1 MSPGI
6 NRNRSACVS
15 SLRFSALFC
24 VCAIAACPAWTQE
37 PCAPPDSMK
46 ARFSGKA
53 DPTAL
58 NDLGAWFGE
67 HDNYTCAAEAF
78 ATSLQM
84 DPKQKDMPHVAFMFG
99 ASLYYA
105 GDAKEA
111 IPALQASEQSGYN
124 EIKLH
129 LLLARAQ
136 DDAHARPE
144 AETEWRSALDID
156 PEYSY
161 ALDNLSD
168 DLLADHDGKGAI
180 ELLDKPRL
188 VPQRTVHQAMNLGTA
203 YTLEGKREDAERILR
218 DALNT
223 YPDAVELASQLADV
237 LTQSGKKAEAEAV
250 LRIVKERK
258 GGTAEAK
265 DH

>member
-1 MSPGI
+1 
-6 NRNRSACVS
+6 
-15 SLRFSALFC
+15 
-24 VCAIAACPAWTQE
+24 
-37 PCAPPDSMK
+37 MK
-46 ARFSGKA
+46 ARFSGKP
-53 DPTAL
+53 DPAAL

-67 HDNYTCAAEAF
+67 HNNYSCAAEAF

-105 GDAKEA
+105 GDTKEA
-111 IPALQASEQSGYN
+111 IAALQAAEQSGYS

-136 DDAHARPE
+136 DDTHATPE
-144 AETEWRSALDID
+144 AEAEWRAALEID

-161 ALDNLSD
+161 ALDCLSD
-168 DLLADHDGKGAI
+168 DLLADHNSRGEI

-188 VPQRTVHQAMNLGTA
+188 VPQRTVHQAMSLGTA
-203 YTLEGKREDAERILR
+203 YVLEGKREDAERILR

-223 YPDAVELASQLADV
+223 YPDALELATQLAEV
-237 LTQSGKKAEAEAV
+237 LTQSGKNAEAEAV
-250 LRIVKERK
+250 LRIMKERQA
-258 GGTAEAK
+258 GTTKAK

>member
-1 MSPGI
+1 MNAGSNFG
-6 NRNRSACVS
+6 RSTFVL
-15 SLRFSALFC
+15 SLKLSALVGAYALATC
-24 VCAIAACPAWTQE
+24 SVWAQAN
-37 PCAPPDSMK
+37 CAPPDSMK
-46 ARFSGKA
+46 ARFTGKP

-67 HDNYTCAAEAF
+67 HNNFSCAAEAF

-84 DPKQKDMPHVAFMFG
+84 DPKQKDMPHVAFMLG

-111 IPALQASEQSGYN
+111 IPALQAAEQFGYN

-129 LLLARAQ
+129 LVLARAQ
-136 DDAHARPE
+136 DEAHAMPE
-144 AETEWRSALDID
+144 AEAEWRAALEID

-168 DLLADHDGKGAI
+168 DLLADHDNRGVI
-180 ELLDKPRL
+180 EALDKPRL
-188 VPQRTVHQAMNLGTA
+188 VPQRTVHQAMNLGKA
-203 YTLEGKREDAERILR
+203 YVLEGKREDAARILR

-223 YPDAVELASQLADV
+223 YPDAVELATQLAEV
-237 LTQSGKKAEAEAV
+237 LNQSGKTAEAAAV
-250 LRIVKERK
+250 LRIMKERQA
-258 GGTAEAK
+258 GSAEAK

>member
-1 MSPGI
+1 MRTGI
-6 NRNRSACVS
+6 NGSRHARVS
-15 SLRFSALFC
+15 SLRFSVLIFAWG
-24 VCAIAACPAWTQE
+24 VAAFAGGAQE

-46 ARFSGKA
+46 ARFAGKP

-111 IPALQASEQSGYN
+111 IPALQAAEQSGYN

-161 ALDNLSD
+161 ALDALSD
-168 DLLADHDGKGAI
+168 DLIADHDSKGTI

-203 YTLEGKREDAERILR
+203 YVLEGKREDAERILR

-237 LTQSGKKAEAEAV
+237 LTQSGRKAEAEAV
-250 LRIVKERK
+250 LRIIKERK
-258 GGTAEAK
+258 TGTAEAK